1 MSIHERLVE
10 YANYYVG
17 VHEATGHND
26 GVNVEEFQ
34 KAVDGKASG
43 ESWCMAYVAFCIK
56 AVANEPDVPLVPSI
70 YFSEHCMTV
79 WNKSPKEAHSDEPK
93 KGFVVIWNHEGTSN
107 GHTGIITDVDG
118 DTLYT
123 IEGNTSDSSHV
134 EANGDGVYLKKRNKY
149 KTGNMKVVGFI
160 DPFVGME

>member
-43 ESWCMAYVAFCIK
+43 ESWCMAFVQFCVKNVAGEQ
-56 AVANEPDVPLVPSI
+56 EPPAPISL
-70 YFSEHCMTV
+70 FATEHCMTA
-79 WNKSPKEAHSDEPK
+79 WNKSTNSRSDEPK
-93 KGFVVIWNHEGTSN
+93 KGFIVIWNHEGTSN